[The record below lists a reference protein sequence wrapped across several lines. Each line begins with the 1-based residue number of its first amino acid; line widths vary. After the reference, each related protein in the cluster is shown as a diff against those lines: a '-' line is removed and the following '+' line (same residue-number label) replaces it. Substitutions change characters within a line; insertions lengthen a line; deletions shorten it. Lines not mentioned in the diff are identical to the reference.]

1 MNARGAGFWLL
12 VAAAVAIA
20 ATVIAAIVVMGSP
33 AVQRERRMDEVG
45 RGDQQHHGQEAEQEC
60 VRVEQHAVR
69 MVHER
74 EGRLPTDLSELARE
88 PGLGLALS
96 DPQTA
101 APYGYRTKGEN
112 AFQLCAVF
120 SRDSAA
126 DQRRAR
132 FEPELELAWR
142 HPAGRHCFAFRID
155 PAKR

>member
-12 VAAAVAIA
+12 VAAAVVIA
-20 ATVIAAIVVMGSP
+20 ATVVAAIVVMGSP
-33 AVQRERRMDEVG
+33 AVQRERRMDETRV
-45 RGDQQHHGQEAEQEC
+45 QQLMQIE
-60 VRVEQHAVR
+60 RAVR

-74 EGRLPTDLSELARE
+74 EGRLPAELSALARE

-96 DPQTA
+96 DPHTA
-101 APYGYRTKGEN
+101 ARYGYRTKGPN

-120 SRDSAA
+120 ARDSAV

-132 FEPELELAWR
+132 FEPGLELAWR
-142 HPAGRHCFAFRID
+142 HPAGNHCFAFRID

>member
-1 MNARGAGFWLL
+1 MNGRGAGFWLL

-33 AVQRERRMDEVG
+33 GVQRERRMDETRV
-45 RGDQQHHGQEAEQEC
+45 QQLMQIE
-60 VRVEQHAVR
+60 RAVR

-74 EGRLPTDLSELARE
+74 EGRLPADLSALARE

-101 APYGYRTKGEN
+101 APYGYRTKGDD

-120 SRDSAA
+120 DRDSAV
-126 DQRRAR
+126 DRRRAP
-132 FEPELELAWR
+132 FEAGADLAWR
-142 HPAGRHCFAFRID
+142 HPAGNHCFAFRID
-155 PAKR
+155 PAKG